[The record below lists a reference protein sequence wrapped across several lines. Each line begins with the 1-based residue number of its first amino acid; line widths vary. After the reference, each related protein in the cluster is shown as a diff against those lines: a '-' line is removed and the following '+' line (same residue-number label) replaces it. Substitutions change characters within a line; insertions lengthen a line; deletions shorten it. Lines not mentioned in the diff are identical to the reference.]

1 MQSSPFSRD
10 TDMTLETITTRV
22 RHQLDAD
29 CEVGLIAP
37 RPSVELD
44 RIAAR
49 SVAALW
55 ESSRI
60 KTFLP
65 IIALRQARDELRA
78 GASAIPDEPATVL

>member
-29 CEVGLIAP
+29 CDAGLIAP
-37 RPSVELD
+37 RPGAELD

-49 SVAALW
+49 SVASLW
-55 ESSRI
+55 DSSRI
-60 KTFLP
+60 KTYLP
-65 IIALRQARDELRA
+65 ILALRHARNEIHATDN
-78 GASAIPDEPATVL
+78 EPATMR